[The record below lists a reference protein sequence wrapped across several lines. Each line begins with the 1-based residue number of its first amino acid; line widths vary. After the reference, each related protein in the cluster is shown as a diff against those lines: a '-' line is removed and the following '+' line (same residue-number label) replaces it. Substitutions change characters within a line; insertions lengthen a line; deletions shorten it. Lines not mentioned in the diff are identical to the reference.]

1 MAQTAE
7 PRAGTFSSLRIQNFR
22 YLWLGQVCHDAALHL
37 EMVARPF
44 LVLEMAAGPEA
55 ALHVAGVLAVR
66 ILPHVL
72 LGAFAGVLS
81 DFFDRRKILLIDKS
95 AIAFLNVVFAALLVA
110 GRLELW
116 HVYAYGVLRGA
127 MMAFDQPARQAMIPS
142 IVPADRVTNALALM
156 SATQNSMRILGQIAG
171 GALYLLLGAAGSFV
185 SIAVVYLGALIAT
198 VLLRLESK
206 KRAQGT
212 GAAQIASGLVEGL
225 RFGARDPAVRGVLVL
240 MLVFFAF
247 CMSFGQVYLPLFA
260 EQVLAVGPLGF
271 SIYSALMGVGALGAA
286 LTIARTEPT
295 EIARKLPRF
304 VLGSGLLLIAFAAG
318 TYAPGPARYVIPG
331 VVVLGLGAMQTSF
344 FALSRSRLL
353 SAAPPELH
361 GRVLGLLSFDRAFL
375 TAGAAAGGFLVTAI
389 GTQLAQ
395 IVYGV
400 GAVSCALAL
409 LAYGRAFGLDASAL
423 PPTPAATDGSEAS
436 PEAREVSAARH

>member
-1 MAQTAE
+1 MAQPAE
-7 PRAGTFSSLRIQNFR
+7 SRARTFSSLRIANFR

-44 LVLEMAAGPEA
+44 LVLEMAAGPQA
-55 ALHVAGVLAVR
+55 AQHVAGVLAVR

-81 DFFDRRKILLIDKS
+81 DFFDRRRILLLDKS
-95 AIAFLNVVFAALLVA
+95 AIAVLNVLFAGLLVA

-142 IVPADRVTNALALM
+142 IVPAERVTNALALM

-171 GALYLLLGAAGSFV
+171 GAIYLVLGAAGSFV
-185 SIAVVYLGALIAT
+185 SIAVIYLGALLAT
-198 VLLRLESK
+198 VLLRVESK
-206 KRAQGT
+206 KRAEGT
-212 GAAQIASGLVEGL
+212 SAGQIASGLVEGL
-225 RFGARDPAVRGVLVL
+225 RFGVRDPAVRGVLLL

-247 CMSFGQVYLPLFA
+247 CMSFGQVYLPLLA
-260 EQVLAVGPLGF
+260 EQVLEVGPLGF

-286 LTIARTEPT
+286 LTIARTEPA

-304 VLGSGLLLIAFAAG
+304 VLGSGVLLVAFAAG
-318 TYAPGPARYVIPG
+318 TYAPGPARYVLPG
-331 VVVLGLGAMQTSF
+331 VVVLGLGALQTSF

-353 SAAPPELH
+353 SVAPPELH

-389 GTQLAQ
+389 GAQLAQ
-395 IVYGV
+395 IAYGV
-400 GAVSCALAL
+400 GAIACVLPVLAFS
-409 LAYGRAFGLDASAL
+409 RAFGTSG
-423 PPTPAATDGSEAS
+423 PA
-436 PEAREVSAARH
+436 PEAAARTSDAPVEARREPSAAARR

>member
-1 MAQTAE
+1 MAE
-7 PRAGTFSSLRIQNFR
+7 PRASTFSSLGIANFR
-22 YLWLGQVCHDAALHL
+22 YLWLGQLCHDAALWL

-44 LVLEMAAGPEA
+44 LVLEMAAGPHA
-55 ALHVAGVLAVR
+55 AQHVAGVLAVR

-81 DFFDRRKILLIDKS
+81 DFYDRRRILLLDKS
-95 AIAFLNVVFAALLVA
+95 AIAILNVIFAGLLVA

-142 IVPADRVTNALALM
+142 IVPAERVTNALALM

-171 GALYLLLGAAGSFV
+171 GAFYLLLGAAGSFV
-185 SIAVVYLGALIAT
+185 AIAFIYLGALIAT
-198 VLLRLESK
+198 VLLRVESNR
-206 KRAQGT
+206 RAG
-212 GAAQIASGLVEGL
+212 GASAGEIASGLVEGL
-225 RFGARDPAVRGVLVL
+225 RFGLRSPAVRGVLLL
-240 MLVFFAF
+240 MVVFFSF

-271 SIYSALMGVGALGAA
+271 SIYSALMGVGALCAA
-286 LTIARTEPT
+286 LTIARTEPA
-295 EIARKLPRF
+295 EIAHKLPRF
-304 VLGSGLLLIAFAAG
+304 VLGSGLLLIGFAAG
-318 TYAPGPARYVIPG
+318 TYAGGYARLVLPGLA
-331 VVVLGLGAMQTSF
+331 VLGIGAMQTSF

-400 GAVSCALAL
+400 GAIAFVLPVLAF
-409 LAYGRAFGLDASAL
+409 GRAFGTHEPALALATPEPAASAA
-423 PPTPAATDGSEAS
+423 PPEVRSE
-436 PEAREVSAARH
+436 RSAAQR

>member
-1 MAQTAE
+1 MAE
-7 PRAGTFSSLRIQNFR
+7 PRAGTFSSLRIANFR
-22 YLWLGQVCHDAALHL
+22 YLWLGQLCHDAALHL

-44 LVLEMAAGPEA
+44 LVLQMAAGPEA
-55 ALHVAGVLAVR
+55 AQHVAGVLAVR
-66 ILPHVL
+66 ILPNVL

-81 DFFDRRKILLIDKS
+81 DFYDRRRILLLDKS
-95 AIAFLNVVFAALLVA
+95 AIALLNLGFAALLLL

-116 HVYAYGVLRGA
+116 HVYAYGILRGA

-142 IVPADRVTNALALM
+142 IVPAERVTNALALM
-156 SATQNSMRILGQIAG
+156 SATQNSMRILGQVAG
-171 GALYLLLGAAGSFV
+171 GVLFLLLGATGSFV
-185 SIAVVYLGALIAT
+185 AIAVIYLGALVAT
-198 VLLRLESK
+198 VLLRVESK
-206 KRAQGT
+206 RRAEGVSA
-212 GAAQIASGLVEGL
+212 GQIASGLLEGL
-225 RFGARDPAVRGVLVL
+225 RFGVQDPAVRGVLL
-240 MLVFFAF
+240 MMLIFFSF

-286 LTIARTEPT
+286 LTIARTEPA

-304 VLGSGLLLIAFAAG
+304 VLGSGLLLIGFAAG

-331 VVVLGLGAMQTSF
+331 VLVLGLGAMQTSF
-344 FALSRSRLL
+344 FALSRSRML
-353 SAAPPELH
+353 SATPPELH

-395 IVYGV
+395 IAYGV
-400 GAVSCALAL
+400 GALAFVL
-409 LAYGRAFGLDASAL
+409 PVLAFGRAFGITGQPATVAAAE
-423 PPTPAATDGSEAS
+423 PAPIETPARR
-436 PEAREVSAARH
+436 PAAHG